1 MTLMKTF
8 LVIFEENE
16 HPTCLS
22 AALHDDPRTK
32 SPICD
37 YDPGFSRNRRVDITE
52 SSSVQFPT
60 RIFNSWPF
68 GKLGPDKKNFS
79 ILLKYATFE
88 GFFFIFLWAKFFL
101 FLFFLYC
108 CVRTKK
114 MVNKVRFF
122 VLLVK
127 VD

>member
-37 YDPGFSRNRRVDITE
+37 YDPAFSRNRRVDITE
-52 SSSVQFPT
+52 SSSARFPT
-60 RIFNSWPF
+60 WIFNSWPF
-68 GKLGPDKKNFS
+68 RQFRAEMKNSS
-79 ILLKYATFE
+79 I
-88 GFFFIFLWAKFFL
+88 
-101 FLFFLYC
+101 
-108 CVRTKK
+108 
-114 MVNKVRFF
+114 VRF
-122 VLLVK
+122 V
-127 VD
+127 

>member
-1 MTLMKTF
+1 MKTF

-68 GKLGPDKKNFS
+68 GKLGPEKKNFS

-88 GFFFIFLWAKFFL
+88 GFFSYFHGQIFFF
-101 FLFFLYC
+101 FYFFYIAASAL
-108 CVRTKK
+108 KK
-114 MVNKVRFF
+114 WSIK
-122 VLLVK
+122 
-127 VD
+127 